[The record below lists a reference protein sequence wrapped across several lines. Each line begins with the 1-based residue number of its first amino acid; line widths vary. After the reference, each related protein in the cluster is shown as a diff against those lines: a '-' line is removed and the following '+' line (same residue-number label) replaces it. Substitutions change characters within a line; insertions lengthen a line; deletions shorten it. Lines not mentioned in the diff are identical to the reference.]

1 VKASN
6 TGVRRPID
14 LARAH
19 GLSAQA
25 VRNYELAGMLPPAE
39 RSPTGY
45 RRYTELHAAAL
56 RAYLALIPAHGY
68 AVAGE
73 IMRAVHRDDVD
84 AALRAIDESHA
95 QLLRDRA
102 TLDGVES
109 AIGLLTEPPTGDAP
123 ATGLPISALAHR
135 LGVRPATL
143 RKWEGAGILLPA
155 RDPVTHYRVYSPDD
169 VRDAE
174 LAHMLRRGGYLLA
187 HIATVLRHVRG
198 AGGPAALASSLR
210 DWRDRLTDRGRE
222 MLTAAARL
230 SDYLTF
236 KSICRPESV

>member
-1 VKASN
+1 
-6 TGVRRPID
+6 
-14 LARAH
+14 
-19 GLSAQA
+19 
-25 VRNYELAGMLPPAE
+25 
-39 RSPTGY
+39 
-45 RRYTELHAAAL
+45 
-56 RAYLALIPAHGY
+56 
-68 AVAGE
+68 
-73 IMRAVHRDDVD
+73 VD
-84 AALRAIDESHA
+84 AALRAVDQSHA
-95 QLLRDRA
+95 QLLRDRE
-102 TLDGVES
+102 TLDAVES
-109 AIGLLTEPPTGDAP
+109 AIGLLTRLPSGNAP

-143 RKWEGAGILLPA
+143 RKWERAGILRPA